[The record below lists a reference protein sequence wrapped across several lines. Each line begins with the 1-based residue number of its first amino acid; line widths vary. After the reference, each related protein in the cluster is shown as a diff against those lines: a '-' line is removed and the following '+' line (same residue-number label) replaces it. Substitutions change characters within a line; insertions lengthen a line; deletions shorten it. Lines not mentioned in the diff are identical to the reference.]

1 MANAQTIQK
10 FYQTAYSSDFSR
22 DFLFRVKL
30 IQGRGLPSFSPDELV
45 YVKAASL
52 PAREIQN
59 VPVKYMG
66 LGFNIPGGVTYPG
79 SDAYELEFFVDAS
92 SDVRRKFEIV
102 SRELF
107 NDLSSTGAY
116 ETPDASSIVQL
127 VQLDK
132 GMNELDTYSLIG
144 ASLRKINPIEYKI
157 SEGKGDAVS
166 CKVTLA
172 YQFYTVATENPNAT
186 NLIYTNTNS
195 ILQP

>member
-59 VPVKYMG
+59 VKVPYMG
-66 LGFNIPGGVTYPG
+66 LNFNIPGGVTYPG
-79 SDAYELEFFVDAS
+79 SDQYELEFFVDAAG
-92 SDVRRKFEIV
+92 DVRRRFEIT
-102 SRELF
+102 SRQLF

-116 ETPDASSIVQL
+116 ETPDQSSIIRL

-132 GMNELDTYSLIG
+132 GLNELDEYTLVG
-144 ASLRKINPIEYKI
+144 ASIRKINPIEYKI
-157 SEGKGDAVS
+157 SEGKGEAVT
-166 CKVTLA
+166 CKM
-172 YQFYTVATENPNAT
+172 TVAYHYYITASVGGLTVNNEY
-186 NLIYTNTNS
+186 LNTVS
-195 ILQP
+195 VLQP